1 MLKTHGETFMFYWPQ
16 DVKKQKEP
24 TTGFRFSPYNVNKS
38 MVFLY
43 SNKLEET
50 LQNVTDE
57 DLNKETM
64 RRFLNSIWVVR
75 NRIVRWSNSYYRSQ
89 RYVTN

>member
-1 MLKTHGETFMFYWPQ
+1 
-16 DVKKQKEP
+16 
-24 TTGFRFSPYNVNKS
+24 

-57 DLNKETM
+57 DLNEETL
-64 RRFLNSIWVVR
+64 RRFLNSILVVG
-75 NRIVRWSNSYYRSQ
+75 NRIVRWSNSYYTSQ

>member
-1 MLKTHGETFMFYWPQ
+1 
-16 DVKKQKEP
+16 
-24 TTGFRFSPYNVNKS
+24 

-43 SNKLEET
+43 SNKLEES

-57 DLNKETM
+57 DLNEETM
-64 RRFLNSIWVVR
+64 RRFLNSIWVVG